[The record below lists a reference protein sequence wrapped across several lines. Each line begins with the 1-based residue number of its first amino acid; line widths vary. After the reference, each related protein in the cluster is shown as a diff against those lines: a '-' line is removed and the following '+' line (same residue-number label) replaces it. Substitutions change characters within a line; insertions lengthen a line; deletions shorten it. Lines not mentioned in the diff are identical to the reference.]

1 MLSSSQARERDVQ
14 SLRNWLDG
22 NGCLAREETEYLSHR
37 GDLVSLAAPG
47 DNAVVQLEAWVED
60 KVIKFHRRFRE
71 SRFHDISN
79 DSNVYIYSGPLIKR
93 TAKGILLL
101 VITLFLLAP
110 VVICN
115 SISAITIRIVVVM
128 VSIVTYLL
136 VLSGLTMSRTME
148 LILAGVT

>member
-60 KVIKFHRRFRE
+60 KVIKYHRRFRE
-71 SRFHDISN
+71 
-79 DSNVYIYSGPLIKR
+79 VIKE
-93 TAKGILLL
+93 T
-101 VITLFLLAP
+101 
-110 VVICN
+110 
-115 SISAITIRIVVVM
+115 
-128 VSIVTYLL
+128 
-136 VLSGLTMSRTME
+136 E
-148 LILAGVT
+148 